1 MSLDVRAG
9 ALHPRSSLHP
19 FGSRAAT
26 RDSRSSLP
34 VVIRSHRTRMR
45 SVVPAALAA
54 SLALAACAHVRPAD
68 TALPTAFEG
77 AKTATDRVPAGSIDL
92 DRWWLSFN
100 DPQLNQLVD
109 QALARNPDAR
119 SAAARL
125 SEARATRIE
134 SLTHYLPQGDAQGGS
149 KRTDTHQL
157 AGTVFNF
164 PGFSSSGVSDASSAG
179 LNVSW
184 EVDVFGR
191 FLATRKAVNGDIA
204 AARFD
209 YEGTR
214 ASLAANVA
222 DTYFQARGLAIQL
235 ADARE
240 SQRIEQ
246 ELYDTAAKRAQL
258 GLAATSDADRVA
270 GDLAQ
275 AKAQAEGL
283 DAQLQVARRTLLILA
298 GRVVEPTT
306 NVTVDASVGSLPPVP
321 DTLPSDLLKRRP
333 DVREA
338 SAKVAAASG
347 RKQTDILAFLPTFNW
362 TPALSWQKSSQP
374 GFSVTSQAVVNGW
387 SATQPI
393 FSIPRLLAELK
404 AQDARTEQAVIAYE
418 KSVQTAF
425 GDSEGALV
433 NLDADRRRVALLT
446 DGEARA
452 QRGYKAIKLGYDRG
466 LNDLQT
472 TLSAEQ
478 SWRAT
483 RAQLTAAQVQAAR
496 RTIQVYKALGGGW
509 PAGRFPTDKQAR

>member
-1 MSLDVRAG
+1 
-9 ALHPRSSLHP
+9 
-19 FGSRAAT
+19 
-26 RDSRSSLP
+26 
-34 VVIRSHRTRMR
+34 MR
-45 SVVPAALAA
+45 SAVPAAIAA
-54 SLALAACAHVRPAD
+54 CLALPACLTLGACAHVRPAD
-68 TALPTAFEG
+68 ARLPAEFEG
-77 AKTATDRVPAGSIDL
+77 AKTAADRAPAGAIDL

-100 DPQLNQLVD
+100 DPQLNQLID
-109 QALARNPDAR
+109 QALVRNPDAR
-119 SAAARL
+119 SALARL
-125 SEARATRIE
+125 SEARANRAE
-134 SLTHYLPQGDAQGGS
+134 ALTHYLPQGDAGYTS

-164 PGFSSSGVSDASSAG
+164 PGFSSSGVSDANQAG
-179 LNVSW
+179 LNVTW
-184 EVDVFGR
+184 EADVFGR
-191 FLATRKAVNGDIA
+191 FLAARKAVNGDLA

-209 YEGTR
+209 YEGAR

-222 DTYFQARGLAIQL
+222 DAYFQARGLAIQL

-283 DAQLQVARRTLLILA
+283 EAQLQVQRRTLLILA
-298 GRVVEPTT
+298 GRIVEPTA
-306 NVTVDASVGSLPPVP
+306 NITVDASVGALPPVP
-321 DTLPSDLLKRRP
+321 QTLPSELLKRRP

-338 SAKVAAASG
+338 SAKVAAAAG
-347 RKQTDILAFLPTFNW
+347 RKQADILAFLPTFNW
-362 TPALSWQKSSQP
+362 TPGLTWTKQSQP
-374 GFSVTSQAVVNGW
+374 GFSITAQSVVNGW
-387 SATQPI
+387 SASQPV
-393 FSIPRLLAELK
+393 FSIPRLLTELK

-418 KSVQTAF
+418 KTVQTAF
-425 GDSEGALV
+425 ADSEGALV
-433 NLDADRRRVALLT
+433 NLDADRKRVALLT

-452 QRGYKAIKLGYDRG
+452 ARGYKAIKLGYDRG
-466 LNDLQT
+466 LSDLQT

-483 RAQLTAAQVQAAR
+483 RSQLTAAEVQATR

-509 PAGRFPTDKQAR
+509 PAERFSTDKQAR

>member
-1 MSLDVRAG
+1 
-9 ALHPRSSLHP
+9 
-19 FGSRAAT
+19 
-26 RDSRSSLP
+26 
-34 VVIRSHRTRMR
+34 MR
-45 SVVPAALAA
+45 SAVPAVLAA
-54 SLALAACAHVRPAD
+54 ALALAACAHVRPAD
-68 TALPTAFEG
+68 TALPAAFEG
-77 AKTATDRVPAGSIDL
+77 AKTATDRVPAGAIDL

-100 DPQLNQLVD
+100 DPQLNQLID

-125 SEARATRIE
+125 SEARANRIE

-164 PGFSSSGVSDASSAG
+164 PGFSSSGVSDASQAG

-191 FLATRKAVNGDIA
+191 FLATRKAVNGDLA

-298 GRVVEPTT
+298 GRIVEPTA
-306 NVTVDASVGSLPPVP
+306 NISVDASVGVLPPVP

-362 TPALSWQKSSQP
+362 TPGLSWQKSSQP

-387 SATQPI
+387 SAAQPI

-433 NLDADRRRVALLT
+433 NLDADRKRVALLT

-483 RAQLTAAQVQAAR
+483 RAQLTAAEVQAAR

-509 PAGRFPTDKQAR
+509 PAEHFSTDKQAR